1 MTYGPVRRY
10 RSGMAQTY
18 MVFDFG
24 TNEELAQQARH
35 KIEGWKQGFRLGEK
49 MSMKFHRVA
58 AEAAADGGKPA
69 KKGKEGKEGKEAK
82 EAADHVTVLVKLA
95 FSGSRE
101 IVVPTMGGPHPHR
114 RAVPERER
122 RGGAGRRRAG
132 IRKGGRAL
140 RLVGLTRG
148 LSIGA

>member
-1 MTYGPVRRY
+1 VPLRSY
-10 RSGMAQTY
+10 RMGMAQTY
-18 MVFDFG
+18 MIFDFG

-82 EAADHVTVLVKLA
+82 EAADHDPAGEAGV
-95 FSGSRE
+95 FRSRE
-101 IVVPTMGGPHPHR
+101 IVVSTMARPHPSR
-114 RAVPERER
+114 GAISKREGP
-122 RGGAGRRRAG
+122 GGARGRRTG
-132 IRKGGRAL
+132 IRKGRRAL
-140 RLVGLTRG
+140 RLVGLRRG
-148 LSIGA
+148 LA

>member
-1 MTYGPVRRY
+1 MPLRRY
-10 RSGMAQTY
+10 RMGMAQTY
-18 MVFDFG
+18 MIFDFG

-82 EAADHVTVLVKLA
+82 EAADHVTLLVKLA
-95 FSGSRE
+95 FSDHEKLSYQRWLDRIPAEEPFQSAKGE
-101 IVVPTMGGPHPHR
+101 VV
-114 RAVPERER
+114 
-122 RGGAGRRRAG
+122 RAG
-132 IRKGGRAL
+132 DGPEFEKAAERFDSL
-140 RLVGLTRG
+140 D
-148 LSIGA
+148 